1 MTQGKTATVF
11 ADEINKARC
20 TGPSC
25 GAAVTW
31 AKFVKSGKKCP
42 FDELVILR
50 SGTDEASGRPTH
62 VIDLERSH
70 YATCPDADRF
80 RTKKPAAGAR
90 DGDGVG
96 VSKRQIEKA
105 KAEIN
110 HAIDAMKGLFQ
121 HPPTELDVAL
131 RQAGLAC
138 NKALHALGA
147 PIRKA

>member
-11 ADEINKARC
+11 ADEVSESRC
-20 TGPSC
+20 TGRSC

-50 SGTDEASGRPTH
+50 SGTDQATGRPTH

-90 DGDGVG
+90 AGGAS
-96 VSKRQIEKA
+96 VSKGQIEIA

-147 PIRKA
+147 PIRRA